1 MNNVLKDYANLLCLY
16 WSAVK
21 KLESSDTTES
31 FKNDW
36 LQANWELIVERQLG
50 GFDLYLEAYGDGAD
64 CNGESSRVLF
74 PKKQATHNI
83 ILSPKNE
90 DKIYGFLGEG
100 DIDNTFGEVIF
111 QRFVTIKENG
121 WYYEEPPFDMI
132 EAFYRDQVII
142 VEFDTVNAKLGIIS
156 SEGNSEWHI

>member
-21 KLESSDTTES
+21 KLESSGNAEF
-31 FKNDW
+31 FKDDW

-50 GFDLYLEAYGDGAD
+50 GFDLYLEVYGAGAD

-74 PKKQATHNI
+74 PNKQATHNI

-90 DKIYGFLGEG
+90 DKIYDFLGEG

-111 QRFVTIKENG
+111 QRFVTIKEDG

-132 EAFYRDQVII
+132 EALYRNEII
-142 VEFDTVNAKLGIIS
+142 IAEFDAINIELGIIS
-156 SEGNSEWHI
+156 SEDNSK